1 MYERFTDRA
10 RKVMQLAHQEAV
22 RLNGEYVGTE
32 HVLLGLVA
40 EGAGVAAN
48 VLANL
53 GIDLRK
59 VSLEVEKL
67 AQRGL
72 DREQVAVGRLPHTP
86 RTQKVIEHAVQE
98 AERLKHNYVGTEH
111 LLLGMLREEETVAAQ
126 VLMNS
131 GLSLEAVGAEVFN
144 LLGCIVPMTGLSGAR
159 EDVVRTATRLE
170 PEDTTGYAV
179 LGHPSPAM
187 LSEAQLQLV
196 RNRIELLTVRKEE
209 FLIEQDSASASRC
222 LDEAE
227 ALRQLLAWYEWI
239 RGPQ

>member
-10 RKVMQLAHQEAV
+10 RKVMQLAHQEAA
-22 RLNGEYVGTE
+22 RLNDEYVGTE

-40 EGAGVAAN
+40 EGAGVAAS

-53 GIDLRK
+53 GIDLTAVRR
-59 VSLEVEKL
+59 EVEKL
-67 AQRGL
+67 AHF
-72 DREQVAVGRLPHTP
+72 GRSETYPIGQLPHTP
-86 RTQKVIEHAVQE
+86 RTQKVIEHAIQE
-98 AERLKHNYVGTEH
+98 AEGLKRNYVGTEH
-111 LLLGMLREEETVAAQ
+111 LLLGLLRDEETVAAQ
-126 VLMNS
+126 MLMNF
-131 GLSLEAVGAEVFN
+131 GLSLEAVRAEVFN
-144 LLGCIVPMTGLSGAR
+144 ILGCNAPTPGLSDAQA
-159 EDVVRTATRLE
+159 DVVRTATRLE
-170 PEDTTGYAV
+170 PEGAATYAV

-239 RGPQ
+239 RGPR